1 MVSGAGVGFREFHG
15 KGSGMP
21 REYDGRALDQHGVRR
36 LGRRGALVAA
46 ACALAVVG
54 GGGGCRGRGKP
65 GPRIIRLSH
74 ITSPGSA
81 WDRGARKFAELLEK
95 RSHGRYKV
103 EVYPGAQLAQHN
115 QKTEIQQVCAGTIEM
130 SLESPIILALF
141 LDRRFDAFS
150 LPWLFPDH
158 ATANAVCDGPFGKQ
172 ALGWLEKH
180 GIHGIAYGVNG
191 FRQLTNSVHPVRTPQ
206 DLKGMKVRVAGTDL
220 FRAVFQ
226 AFGANPT
233 TMNFGELFT
242 ALEQGAV
249 QAQENPLSIIYSS
262 KFYEVQKYCTIWDY
276 AYDPI
281 ILTYNKS
288 LWERLP
294 EADRR
299 LISSCGRDAMAWE
312 RKLVEKEDHDLIAK
326 LEAKGM
332 VVTVLTPREK
342 RAFRAACAGVYKEFT
357 PRIGADVVRALQAA
371 VTQAEKSRAAASAGR
386 KPR

>member
-1 MVSGAGVGFREFHG
+1 M
-15 KGSGMP
+15 
-21 REYDGRALDQHGVRR
+21 GRAMMV
-36 LGRRGALVAA
+36 
-46 ACALAVVG
+46 ACAFLLLFG
-54 GGGGCRGRGKP
+54 TCGGCRRQG

-81 WDRGARKFAELLEK
+81 WDRGAKKFAELLEQH
-95 RSHGRYKV
+95 SHGRYKV
-103 EVYPGAQLAQHN
+103 QVYAGAQLAQHN
-115 QKTEIQQVCAGTIEM
+115 QKTEIQQLCAGSIEM
-130 SLESPIILALF
+130 TLESPIILALF

-158 ATANAVCDGPFGKQ
+158 AAANAVCDGAFGKR
-172 ALGWLEKH
+172 ALGWLEAH

-191 FRQLTNSVHPVRTPQ
+191 FRQLTNSVRAVRRPE
-206 DLKGMKVRVAGTDL
+206 DLEGMKVRVAGSDL

-262 KFYEVQKYCTIWDY
+262 KFYEVQKYCTVWNY

-288 LWERLP
+288 LWEQLP
-294 EADRR
+294 EADRK
-299 LISSCGRDAMAWE
+299 LITECGREAMEWE
-312 RKLVEKEDHDLIAK
+312 RKLVEQEDRDLVAK

-332 VVTVLTPREK
+332 KVTVLTPAEK
-342 RAFRAACAGVYKEFT
+342 QVFRKACAEVYRKFA
-357 PRIGADVVRALQAA
+357 PRIGEDVVRALRKA
-371 VTQAEKSRAAASAGR
+371 VERSAQSGGR
-386 KPR
+386 ENAGDGG